1 VADRRPPLPGPLG
14 RWAEAAYTS
23 VVGRRN
29 RAFDAGRRVTRVP
42 VPVISV
48 GNLSV
53 GGTGKTPMV
62 KAIVEQLVASDH
74 QPAIAM
80 RGYGSAPGAPSDEQ
94 LEYLE
99 RFPDVP
105 VVAQPDRVAGLTG
118 LLADRDD
125 IDCIV
130 LDDGFQH
137 RFVARDLD
145 IVLLDAS
152 RDPTADRC
160 LPAGWLREP
169 MASLERAHVCVLTHC
184 ERVTPDVCSRI
195 EDACRTIAPQVLL
208 CRTRHVWSGLRS
220 ENGTEPT
227 SWLRGKQ
234 VVAVSAIGNNDA
246 FLHAA
251 RAHGASIASH
261 LTRRDH
267 HRWTETDAKRIRA
280 LFTAGAEGVL
290 TTEKDWVKL
299 REVLAGSDLPV
310 IRPQLTLEFDAGAE
324 ELRSAVFR
332 AAGRQREPERDTL
345 HRDV

>member
-1 VADRRPPLPGPLG
+1 MAERRPPLPGPAG
-14 RWAEAAYTS
+14 RWIEAAYRG

-29 RAFDAGRRVTRVP
+29 RAFDGGKRVTRFR

-80 RGYGSAPGAPSDEQ
+80 RGYGSARGTASDEQ
-94 LEYLE
+94 LEYLD

-105 VVAQPDRVAGLTG
+105 VVAQPNRVAGLTA
-118 LLADRDD
+118 LLDGRDD
-125 IDCIV
+125 IDCVV

-152 RDPTADRC
+152 RDPTHERC

-169 MASLERAHVCVLTHC
+169 MGALGRAHVAVLTHC
-184 ERVTPDVCSRI
+184 ERVDPDACTRI
-195 EDACRTIAPQVLL
+195 ENACRAVAPHLL
-208 CRTRHVWSGLRS
+208 ICRTRHGWSGLRRDDD
-220 ENGTEPT
+220 TEPT
-227 SWLRGKQ
+227 SWLRGKR
-234 VVAVSAIGNNDA
+234 VVAVSAIGNNEA

-251 RAHGASIASH
+251 EAHGATIVSR
-261 LTRRDH
+261 LRRRDH
-267 HRWTETDAKRIRA
+267 HRWTEADARRISTLFGDRA
-280 LFTAGAEGVL
+280 DAVI

-299 REVLAGSDLPV
+299 RAVLTEGDVPV
-310 IRPQLTLEFDAGAE
+310 VRPLLTLEFDAGAE

-332 AAGRQREPERDTL
+332 TAGRQREPERDTL